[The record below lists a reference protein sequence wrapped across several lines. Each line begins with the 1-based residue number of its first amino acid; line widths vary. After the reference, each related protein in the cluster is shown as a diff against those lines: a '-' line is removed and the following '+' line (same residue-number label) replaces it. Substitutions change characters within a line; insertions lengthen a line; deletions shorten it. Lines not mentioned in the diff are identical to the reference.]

1 MAAGLPQFGVVTSG
15 PTAQAVSFPGP
26 TGMEWSAPAIGLVAF
41 YAYAPG
47 QAAVVNHV
55 LESHGTAAKDGGWFA
70 HPLREFHMTNDFLDR
85 RTAVLSLAAA
95 AGTGVV
101 VPSELK
107 GQMVMV
113 NNEQNIPEPIRG
125 DRGASILGPR
135 NIPLERQNPDLLAS
149 PYTDNGTIPNTG
161 AGG

>member
-1 MAAGLPQFGVVTSG
+1 MRPAKQLLLTTCWRVTERL
-15 PTAQAVSFPGP
+15 QK
-26 TGMEWSAPAIGLVAF
+26 M
-41 YAYAPG
+41 
-47 QAAVVNHV
+47 
-55 LESHGTAAKDGGWFA
+55 GGWFV
-70 HPLREFHMTNDFLDR
+70 HPLTRVSH
-85 RTAVLSLAAA
+85 VLSLAAA

-107 GQMVMV
+107 GHTIMA
-113 NNEQNIPEPIRG
+113 NNEPNIPEPIRG
-125 DRGASILGPR
+125 DRGASILAPR